1 MRIRTLLLLLVLATV
16 AAFSVL
22 NWSVFVTPTTL
33 SLGVASVQAPLGLVM
48 LGLLIFLIAF
58 FLAYVVYLQSTVLL
72 DSRRHTRELQTN
84 RDLADKAEASR
95 FTELREF
102 LDAGLKQQVNQNDSS
117 RAALLARLDTLDQD
131 LRLKLEQSENSLS
144 AYIAEVEDRLTSG
157 LTEAL
162 DFGRD
167 GAEKASETV
176 HALAQG
182 LLDGSEIRRCDAN

>member
-33 SLGVASVQAPLGLVM
+33 SLGVTSVQAPLGMIM
-48 LGLLIFLIAF
+48 LGLLIFLTAF
-58 FLAYVVYLQSTVLL
+58 FLVYVVYLQSTVLL
-72 DSRRHTRELQTN
+72 DTRRHSRELQTN

-157 LTEAL
+157 GCKPDIPRLP
-162 DFGRD
+162 
-167 GAEKASETV
+167 
-176 HALAQG
+176 
-182 LLDGSEIRRCDAN
+182 